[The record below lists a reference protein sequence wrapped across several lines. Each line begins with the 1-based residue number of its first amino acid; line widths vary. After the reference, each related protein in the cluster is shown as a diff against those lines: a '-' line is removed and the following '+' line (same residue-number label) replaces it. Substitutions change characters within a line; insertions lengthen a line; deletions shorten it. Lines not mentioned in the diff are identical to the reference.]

1 MLSILPTF
9 HVTRSKGAELEVINQ
24 KLRERDS
31 INADAIATL
40 SDKLAQ
46 IKQEIEILKKQR

>member
-1 MLSILPTF
+1 MLSILPTY